1 MCYHLIKLIK
11 KQEVYDG
18 QVFEN
23 FYSRFLVLLFIVL
36 SGCSRGEVQSGDL
49 PPGYKA
55 NVAGHISVTY
65 FLAADDESKLSLS
78 YFAQAFQDRYKDA
91 TVNLDFSTGDNRDAR
106 IASGDIGDVF
116 FCWEDEIYRYAVE
129 NKVLMPLSAYLEVL
143 DIDISNVYWEFTIWA
158 LRMVSF
164 IWLQETIHI

>member
-1 MCYHLIKLIK
+1 M
-11 KQEVYDG
+11 
-18 QVFEN
+18 
-23 FYSRFLVLLFIVL
+23 
-36 SGCSRGEVQSGDL
+36 

-116 FCWEDEIYRYAVE
+116 FCWEDEIYRYAE
-129 NKVLMPLSAYLEVL
+129 TVLMLSPYLEFL
-143 DIDISNVYWEFTIWA
+143 TLISAMYTGIYDLGVADGGTWL
-158 LRMVSF
+158 LRPYTYVVHNATA
-164 IWLQETIHI
+164 LQEVGLDTP